1 MKKEYSEG
9 EAMHLAKS
17 RYPEGEGMHL
27 TKSRLEALTD
37 GIFAFSMTL
46 LVVGINI
53 PEKAALVQS
62 TGFVTNL
69 LFSLWS
75 DFFHYMLAFLILGAF
90 WLSHHVELHPVSR
103 LNRTYVWLNM
113 GTLMFVALLPF
124 STSFSG
130 DFPSVPLGQIVF
142 ELNLF
147 ALGMG
152 MFLQWKYATG
162 KDRLVEPG
170 MAPGFVRQVG
180 ARSLVVPFVSLLAV
194 LIALT
199 GKTWS
204 TAVYLLLPLIEYI
217 VVRWARRQAEPSE

>member
-1 MKKEYSEG
+1 MKKEYPLG
-9 EAMHLAKS
+9 EAMELAKT
-17 RYPEGEGMHL
+17 RYPEGEVMHL

-46 LVVGINI
+46 LVVGISI
-53 PEKAALVQS
+53 PAKADLVQS
-62 TGFVTNL
+62 TPFVANL
-69 LFSLWS
+69 LLSLYS
-75 DFFHYMLAFLILGAF
+75 DFFHYVLAFLILGAF

-130 DFPSVPLGQIVF
+130 AFPNVPLGQIPF

-152 MFLQWKYATG
+152 MFLQWK
-162 KDRLVEPG
+162 
-170 MAPGFVRQVG
+170 
-180 ARSLVVPFVSLLAV
+180 
-194 LIALT
+194 
-199 GKTWS
+199 
-204 TAVYLLLPLIEYI
+204 
-217 VVRWARRQAEPSE
+217 